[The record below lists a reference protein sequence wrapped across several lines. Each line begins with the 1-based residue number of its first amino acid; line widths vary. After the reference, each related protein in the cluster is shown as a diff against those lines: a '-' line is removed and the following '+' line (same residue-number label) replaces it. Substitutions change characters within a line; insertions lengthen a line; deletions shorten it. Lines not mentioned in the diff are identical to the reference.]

1 MYLFNLKYIMNL
13 AYRLKNL
20 ARKILNE
27 ISFEVI
33 NPESKIPLGFKKH
46 TRSISWLAE
55 QVISQHLMVNKKKYD
70 LEKFEISETDISVF
84 DFKIKF
90 KDLKDIIYVNSK
102 ITWAQQ
108 KKQRNDMS
116 SIKKLYTFYKENKN
130 AKLFY
135 LIFAF
140 DYFGS
145 KNNEIKFLDNIICGE
160 YIKMKD
166 FYLNPRNEHLQAFYD
181 VENIER
187 SYDEFLEIIKL
198 KQKQG
203 KKIFLKI

>member
-1 MYLFNLKYIMNL
+1 MNV

-27 ISFEVI
+27 ISFDVI

-90 KDLKDIIYVNSK
+90 KDFKDIIYVNSK
-102 ITWAQQ
+102 ITWVQQ

>member
-1 MYLFNLKYIMNL
+1 MSV

-90 KDLKDIIYVNSK
+90 KDFKDIIYVNSK
-102 ITWAQQ
+102 ITWVQQ

>member
-1 MYLFNLKYIMNL
+1 MNV

-90 KDLKDIIYVNSK
+90 KDFKDIIYVNSK
-102 ITWAQQ
+102 ITWVQQ

-181 VENIER
+181 VKNIER

>member
-1 MYLFNLKYIMNL
+1 MNV

-90 KDLKDIIYVNSK
+90 KDFKDIIYVNSK
-102 ITWAQQ
+102 ITWVQQ

-145 KNNEIKFLDNIICGE
+145 KNNKIKFLDNIICGE

>member
-1 MYLFNLKYIMNL
+1 MNIAEKLKSVS
-13 AYRLKNL
+13 K
-20 ARKILNE
+20 KILNE

-33 NPESKIPLGFKKH
+33 HPENKIPLGFKKH

-55 QVISQHLMVNKKKYD
+55 QVISQHFEVYKEKYD
-70 LEKFEISETDISVF
+70 IEKFEQSETDISVF

-90 KDLKDIIYVNSK
+90 KGFNEVAYVNSK
-102 ITWAQQ
+102 ITWIKQ

-135 LIFAF
+135 LIFPF
-140 DYFGS
+140 DYFGT
-145 KNNEIKFLDNIICGE
+145 KNNKIKFLNNIICGE

-181 VENIER
+181 VDNIER
-187 SYDEFLEIIKL
+187 SFDEFLEIIKL
-198 KQKQG
+198 KQKKG
-203 KKIFLKI
+203 NKIFLDI

>member
-1 MYLFNLKYIMNL
+1 MHIAQKI
-13 AYRLKNL
+13 KNL
-20 ARKILNE
+20 AKKILNE

-33 NPESKIPLGFKKH
+33 HPESKIPLGFKKH

-55 QVISQHLMVNKKKYD
+55 QVISQHLKVNYKKYD
-70 LEKFEISETDISVF
+70 IEKFEISETDISVF

-90 KDLKDIIYVNSK
+90 KDIGEILYVNSK
-102 ITWAQQ
+102 ITWINQ
-108 KKQRNDMS
+108 KRQKNDMS
-116 SIKKLYTFYKENKN
+116 SIKKLYKFYEENKN

-135 LIFAF
+135 LIFPF

-145 KNNEIKFLDNIICGE
+145 KDNKIKFLNNIICGE
-160 YIKMKD
+160 YNKMRD
-166 FYLNPRNEHLQAFYD
+166 FYLNPRNEHLQAYYD

-187 SYDEFLEIIKL
+187 SNDEFLEIINF

-203 KKIFLKI
+203 KKIFIKI

>member
-1 MYLFNLKYIMNL
+1 MYLFNLKYIMNV

-90 KDLKDIIYVNSK
+90 KDFKDIIYVNSK

-203 KKIFLKI
+203 KKIF

>member
-1 MYLFNLKYIMNL
+1 MNV

-90 KDLKDIIYVNSK
+90 KDFKDIIYVNSK

-187 SYDEFLEIIKL
+187 SMMNF
-198 KQKQG
+198 
-203 KKIFLKI
+203 

>member
-1 MYLFNLKYIMNL
+1 
-13 AYRLKNL
+13 
-20 ARKILNE
+20 
-27 ISFEVI
+27 
-33 NPESKIPLGFKKH
+33 
-46 TRSISWLAE
+46 
-55 QVISQHLMVNKKKYD
+55 
-70 LEKFEISETDISVF
+70 
-84 DFKIKF
+84 
-90 KDLKDIIYVNSK
+90 
-102 ITWAQQ
+102 
-108 KKQRNDMS
+108 MS
-116 SIKKLYTFYKENKN
+116 SIKKLFTFYKENKN

-181 VENIER
+181 IENIER

>member
-1 MYLFNLKYIMNL
+1 MYLFNLKYIMNV

-102 ITWAQQ
+102 ITWVQQ

>member
-102 ITWAQQ
+102 ITWVQQ

>member
-1 MYLFNLKYIMNL
+1 MNV

-102 ITWAQQ
+102 ITWVQQ

>member
-1 MYLFNLKYIMNL
+1 MNV

-90 KDLKDIIYVNSK
+90 KDFKDIIYVNSK
-102 ITWAQQ
+102 ITWVQQ

>member
-1 MYLFNLKYIMNL
+1 MNV

-90 KDLKDIIYVNSK
+90 KDFKDIIYVNSK

-116 SIKKLYTFYKENKN
+116 SIKKLFTFYKENKN

>member
-1 MYLFNLKYIMNL
+1 MNV

-90 KDLKDIIYVNSK
+90 KDFKDIIYVNSK

-160 YIKMKD
+160 YIKMRD
-166 FYLNPRNEHLQAFYD
+166 FYLNPRNEHLQAYYD

>member
-1 MYLFNLKYIMNL
+1 MNL

-102 ITWAQQ
+102 ITWVQQ

>member
-1 MYLFNLKYIMNL
+1 MNV

-90 KDLKDIIYVNSK
+90 KDFKDIIYVNSK
-102 ITWAQQ
+102 ITWAT

-187 SYDEFLEIIKL
+187 SYDEFLEIINF

-203 KKIFLKI
+203 KKIFIKI